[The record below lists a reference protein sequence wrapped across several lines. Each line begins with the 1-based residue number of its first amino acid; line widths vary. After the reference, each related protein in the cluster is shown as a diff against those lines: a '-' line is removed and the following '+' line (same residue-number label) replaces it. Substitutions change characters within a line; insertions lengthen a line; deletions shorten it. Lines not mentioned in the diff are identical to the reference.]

1 MNSVVS
7 NDVKIRNVVVTWWYM
22 AVHGGTIDDIL
33 TFDILNL
40 LLATCSLAVVMFYF
54 QTKN

>member
-1 MNSVVS
+1 
-7 NDVKIRNVVVTWWYM
+7 M